1 MKYKRKKM
9 WKSWILF
16 GFIFAMFFL
25 IPTGYAYL
33 KTRDV
38 KTEKDIITDEMK
50 LKNIGYSLNDIS
62 IIIKN
67 KNIKKYALKNETFKN
82 IINTKSY
89 QINNLTVYSSLHK
102 TGDYYNIDTSFIT
115 GGKTGYTLEAGRC
128 LASIATDTEN
138 NINYLLVTTNASNTP
153 DHILDAHDIYK
164 YYFQNYKYH
173 TILKKGTDLVDIK
186 VIDSDIKNIKFKA
199 KKDITK
205 YLDNTF
211 NINNVKIKY
220 DGLDILSY
228 KNKKGE
234 KVGTIKLIYNND
246 VIDKLD
252 IILDTEIKF
261 NLFVYIFANSLRRTI
276 FFGFVLLIIFIVIIK
291 RKKTTN

>member
-1 MKYKRKKM
+1 MASKRHHRKRKSCVRTRPNIQCAPTAYPDTCYGSDGTYSHYNMNGDVLTKNVDAEKVQNM
-9 WKSWILF
+9 LNSNLLKKGKLIKDSKAKKAIEDIKTAVGNAWDKAKDTVKSGWDS
-16 GFIFAMFFL
+16 FA
-25 IPTGYAYL
+25 
-33 KTRDV
+33 
-38 KTEKDIITDEMK
+38 
-50 LKNIGYSLNDIS
+50 
-62 IIIKN
+62 
-67 KNIKKYALKNETFKN
+67 
-82 IINTKSY
+82 
-89 QINNLTVYSSLHK
+89 
-102 TGDYYNIDTSFIT
+102 SFIT

-234 KVGTIKLIYNND
+234 KVGTIKLIYNDD
-246 VIDKLD
+246 VIDKFD